1 VCVPEN
7 SCSSHEPDV
16 HMGENP
22 RPVGLLRHDQQGARE
37 NAAFGGPSV
46 RLAPLYDVASVLP
59 YDG

>member
-1 VCVPEN
+1 
-7 SCSSHEPDV
+7 
-16 HMGENP
+16 MGENP